1 MLTLS
6 GKVINI
12 KKDTSIRHVLS
23 LTTNTN
29 LPTALKAQ
37 KALLM
42 KDGIGYVEGYKHY
55 LIFDSNQI
63 KLSSSIDHTILTN
76 EFSYLD
82 DGDVIAIGNKDRLRS
97 IYRSSSEHNTFLVTE
112 QCNHYCLM
120 CSQPPKTVDDSW
132 LLEEAM
138 EAIRLIPRSAVT
150 IGITGGE
157 PTLYGQDFI
166 KLVQHLKNWL
176 PETALHI
183 LSNGRAFSDINFA
196 KAYAEVNHRDV
207 MIGIPIYSND
217 ASRHDYVVQASNAFD
232 ETIRGILNLKKLNQ
246 RVEIRVVI
254 HKQTIEGLV
263 DLAEYI
269 ARNLLFVDQVALM
282 GLEMMGF
289 TRSNIE
295 ELWIDP
301 IEYKDQLS
309 SAVRVL
315 RNYGVNVLVYN
326 HQLCLINK
334 DVEPNYVKSISDW
347 KNEYATE
354 CEGCE
359 RKSECGGF
367 FSSSI
372 KYRYSSHIKP
382 FITSNVQ

>member
-12 KKDTSIRHVLS
+12 KKVENGRQVLS

-29 LPTALKAQ
+29 IPNSLKAQ

-42 KDGIGYVEGYKHY
+42 KDGVDYVEGFKHY
-55 LIFDSNQI
+55 LIYDSNER
-63 KLSSSIDHTILTN
+63 KLPTSIDQTILSD

-82 DGDVIAIGNKDRLRS
+82 DEDVVAIGGTDRIRS
-97 IYRSSSEHNTFLVTE
+97 IFRSKSNHNTFLITE
-112 QCNHYCLM
+112 QCNNYCLM
-120 CSQPPKTVDDSW
+120 CSQPPKTADDRW
-132 LLEEAM
+132 LLDEAM
-138 EAIRLIPRSAVT
+138 EAIRLIPRSAET

-166 KLVQHLKNWL
+166 RLVQHFKNWL
-176 PETALHI
+176 PNSAVHV
-183 LSNGRAFSDINFA
+183 LSNGRAFADINFA
-196 KAYAEVNHRDV
+196 KAYADV
-207 MIGIPIYSND
+207 EHKDIMLGIPVYSSD
-217 ASRHDYVVQASNAFD
+217 AARHDYVVQAKDAFD
-232 ETIRGILNLKKLNQ
+232 ETIRGILNLKRLNQ

-254 HKQTIEGLV
+254 HKQTYEGLV

-269 ARNLLFVDQVALM
+269 ARNLLFVDQVSLM

-289 TRSNIE
+289 TRANMDS
-295 ELWIDP
+295 LWIDP

-309 SAVRVL
+309 KAVKVL
-315 RNYGVNVLVYN
+315 RNYGLNVLVYN

-347 KNEYATE
+347 KNEYASE
-354 CEGCE
+354 CEGCT
-359 RKSECGGF
+359 RRSECGGF
-367 FSSSI
+367 FASGV
-372 KYRYSSHIKP
+372 KFRYSSHIKP
-382 FITSNVQ
+382 FFELTHG